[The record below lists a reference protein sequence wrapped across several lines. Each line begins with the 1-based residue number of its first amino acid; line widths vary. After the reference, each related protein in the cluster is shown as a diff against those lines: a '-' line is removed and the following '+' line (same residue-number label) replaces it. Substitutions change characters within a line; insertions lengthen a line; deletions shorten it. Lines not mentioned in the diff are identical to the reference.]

1 MTDRQRSNK
10 KTKGRK
16 KNTEAKDK
24 NKRKDVKN
32 GEVTGDP
39 KAEQDE
45 TAWDVVMNHPLI
57 QVLYRMLPFLCG
69 LAMYHLN
76 SYVRLQC
83 PGLLSGLMQLR
94 PAISETDSRQLLI
107 VGAMSSGTKQVA
119 ADLNK
124 HLALEVGHEE
134 QDASWNFVRD
144 GTVSWFHGLRFL
156 PAPEGEEKAQAYRK
170 ICLGNYT
177 NNMGFHPRMY
187 RASRYGCSSRV
198 TWDQC
203 WAREC
208 IAIVDEEWGC
218 AAKETC
224 SPSFEKNL
232 LQVRNPLETIES
244 LVAKFCQ
251 GGLTGTVHPSF
262 LQMLSGIFP
271 SQKDLDSYS
280 CIEAASYF
288 VVNWNNALLNAHEKG
303 LIDSWYKVEET
314 SVCEVARLAGFMDIE
329 TTIYEP
335 NVHKIQTICEK
346 GEVNDPMSNEE
357 HRINEDLVAL
367 KWDDLKG
374 GVHGSKRA
382 KTDEEILLS
391 VRGLFTAFGYDPNA
405 HNEAE
410 FEDVFPEF

>member
-198 TWDQC
+198 
-203 WAREC
+203 
-208 IAIVDEEWGC
+208 
-218 AAKETC
+218 
-224 SPSFEKNL
+224 
-232 LQVRNPLETIES
+232 VRKKL
-244 LVAKFCQ
+244 
-251 GGLTGTVHPSF
+251 
-262 LQMLSGIFP
+262 
-271 SQKDLDSYS
+271 
-280 CIEAASYF
+280 
-288 VVNWNNALLNAHEKG
+288 
-303 LIDSWYKVEET
+303 
-314 SVCEVARLAGFMDIE
+314 RLKM
-329 TTIYEP
+329 
-335 NVHKIQTICEK
+335 
-346 GEVNDPMSNEE
+346 
-357 HRINEDLVAL
+357 
-367 KWDDLKG
+367 
-374 GVHGSKRA
+374 
-382 KTDEEILLS
+382 
-391 VRGLFTAFGYDPNA
+391 
-405 HNEAE
+405 
-410 FEDVFPEF
+410 

>member
-1 MTDRQRSNK
+1 
-10 KTKGRK
+10 
-16 KNTEAKDK
+16 
-24 NKRKDVKN
+24 
-32 GEVTGDP
+32 
-39 KAEQDE
+39 
-45 TAWDVVMNHPLI
+45 
-57 QVLYRMLPFLCG
+57 
-69 LAMYHLN
+69 
-76 SYVRLQC
+76 
-83 PGLLSGLMQLR
+83 
-94 PAISETDSRQLLI
+94 
-107 VGAMSSGTKQVA
+107 
-119 ADLNK
+119 
-124 HLALEVGHEE
+124 
-134 QDASWNFVRD
+134 
-144 GTVSWFHGLRFL
+144 
-156 PAPEGEEKAQAYRK
+156 
-170 ICLGNYT
+170 
-177 NNMGFHPRMY
+177 
-187 RASRYGCSSRV
+187 
-198 TWDQC
+198 
-203 WAREC
+203 
-208 IAIVDEEWGC
+208 
-218 AAKETC
+218 
-224 SPSFEKNL
+224 
-232 LQVRNPLETIES
+232 
-244 LVAKFCQ
+244 
-251 GGLTGTVHPSF
+251 
-262 LQMLSGIFP
+262 MLSGIFP